1 MHASGGGM
9 PFEPMGKGKGKK
21 SKPMD
26 KKGKPM
32 GKKPGKGKAP
42 C

>member
-1 MHASGGGM
+1 
-9 PFEPMGKGKGKK
+9 MGKGKGKK
-21 SKPMD
+21 GKPAD

-32 GKKPGKGKAP
+32 GKKPGKKAP